1 MKKLFVIIG
10 SILSGLG
17 IWLKSIDK
25 SFSLTKVIEN
35 GKVIEIYLTPE
46 TNEVVKPSKSS
57 NGVLNLSVSVSHP
70 IILYQSQ
77 PVPSTNVT
85 CVTVTS
91 TAVQPPWYANL
102 WPEVLTIGIIMLGIA
117 IFSWIK
123 LKGLR
128 K

>member
-25 SFSLTKVIEN
+25 SFFLTKVIDN
-35 GKVIEIYLTPE
+35 GKVIESYLTPE
-46 TNEVVKPSKSS
+46 TNEAVKPS

-77 PVPSTNVT
+77 PVTSTNGT
-85 CVTVTS
+85 SITVIS

-123 LKGLR
+123 LKWLR